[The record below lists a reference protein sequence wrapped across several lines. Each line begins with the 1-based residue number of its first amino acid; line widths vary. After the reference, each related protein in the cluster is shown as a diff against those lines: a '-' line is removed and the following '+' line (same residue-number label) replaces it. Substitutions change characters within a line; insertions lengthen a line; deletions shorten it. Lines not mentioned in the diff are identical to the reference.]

1 MRAACISFVA
11 NCDACIKYRAKHK
24 FRQHENLYPIPK
36 GSLPLTGWAIDLLVD
51 LPPDSNNRTICVV
64 GVDCF
69 SKYVEASPL
78 HNRQSSTLAAWF
90 MSDIAGRYG
99 RPEFVRTDQGQE
111 FKGAFDQL
119 LDQLGITH

>member
-1 MRAACISFVA
+1 MRAACVGFVA
-11 NCDACIKYRAKHK
+11 NCDSCLKYRAKHK
-24 FRQHENLYPIPK
+24 FRPHDKLYTIPK
-36 GSLPLTGWAIDLLVD
+36 GSLPLTRWAVDLLVD
-51 LPPDSNNRTICVV
+51 LPPNSRARTICVI

-78 HNRQSSTLAAWF
+78 PDCQSSTLAAWF
-90 MSDIAGRYG
+90 MSAIAGWYG

-119 LDQLGITH
+119 LN